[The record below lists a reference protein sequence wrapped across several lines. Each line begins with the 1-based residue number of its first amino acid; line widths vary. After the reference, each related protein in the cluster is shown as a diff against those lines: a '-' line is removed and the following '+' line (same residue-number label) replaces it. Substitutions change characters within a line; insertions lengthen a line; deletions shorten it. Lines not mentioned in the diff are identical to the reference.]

1 MIGNTMINNELWKKC
16 AEHHGHECPGLAI
29 GYRASLYAAELLGVE
44 PGPGSGVSCVAET
57 DKCPVDAVRVIFG
70 CTEQNGKLSFDL
82 TGEMAFTFT
91 APGGKSV
98 RLELTDLGHDLPKAE
113 KFTLFHEAPTEDMF
127 KVS

>member
-1 MIGNTMINNELWKKC
+1 MINFLLLKKC
-16 AEHHGHECPGLAI
+16 AVFLGLECPGLVI

-44 PGPGSGVSCVAET
+44 PSPESGVKCVAGT

-70 CTEQNGKLSFDL
+70 CTEQHGRLSFDL
-82 TGEMAFTFT
+82 TGEIVFTFT
-91 APGGKSV
+91 APSGKSV

>member
-1 MIGNTMINNELWKKC
+1 MINMINKELWKKC

-82 TGEMAFTFT
+82 TGEMALTFT